1 VKIINDTVDDILS
14 FPSQYGFSQVVST
27 ANKKSELSSTWKSK
41 HLMMG
46 ERSKQTKK
54 EQWHTQLWL
63 QKIVLSACLIEHNYK
78 EK

>member
-1 VKIINDTVDDILS
+1 
-14 FPSQYGFSQVVST
+14 
-27 ANKKSELSSTWKSK
+27 
-41 HLMMG
+41 MMG

-54 EQWHTQLWL
+54 EQWHTQLW